1 MASEALLHES
11 NRPQEREKARMGGGS
26 RAGDNELQASEDE
39 PRRSGPLAHRGSC
52 RVLPSLSSESNTQVG
67 QGTLI
72 PVQRTP

>member
-1 MASEALLHES
+1 MRVTGPRRE
-11 NRPQEREKARMGGGS
+11 RKQEWGGGS